1 MSATASTSRSEPDQA
16 AQAFAQQLIDA
27 AGGLRLPELFASPPA
42 GTLYHQADRHGVT
55 TLVLHTSDLTD
66 EQLGKLMR
74 YRLAQ
79 YLAVQFVDLNMIYA
93 DRLEHEPLSGVY
105 PNDVHVLSGATAT
118 GEILCYST
126 VKAAPD
132 AAAGLTLR
140 DRERPLFPVEK
151 VHGWGVYNRLRVLPD
166 LPLTKVRELGRF
178 VKNQRLHTFDELGAR
193 APVEVGVALFRT
205 LSGPLRLEIDAI
217 ICDLEEGVAL
227 QNLQFFHV
235 PMVVIHGT
243 TPYEAEASYFFPRYQ
258 YCVVYPMAALSS
270 DISRDMIA
278 RLDAIEEALEQPG
291 KRGLLGLFALKR
303 DIRLPK
309 SSLEPPEGLAALQE
323 ERVPQ
328 QGVAMATRRQ
338 MLDLSAQLRQTHVF
352 QGLSVAE
359 ATVLGTFMER
369 QTAAPGET
377 IVKQGERGDDLY
389 LIESGDAEVRV
400 GKDDARQDVVARLGP
415 GDYFGEIALLTGAE
429 RIASVVALTPMAL
442 LRLSKD
448 AYTRYLTHAA
458 EVEQEITRTA
468 MGRTFE
474 TTRKMLEASERD
486 A

>member
-1 MSATASTSRSEPDQA
+1 MMAPAPQADTDQA
-16 AQAFAQQLIDA
+16 AKAFAQQLIDA
-27 AGGLRLPELFASPPA
+27 AADLRLPDLFGTPPA
-42 GTLYHQADRHGVT
+42 GALYHMPDRHGVT
-55 TLVLHTSDLTD
+55 TLVLRTSDLS
-66 EQLGKLMR
+66 EAQLVKLMR

-93 DRLEHEPLSGVY
+93 DRLEHEPLAGVY
-105 PNDVHVLSGATAT
+105 PQDVHVLSGATST

-126 VKAAPD
+126 VKAAPE
-132 AAAGLTLR
+132 AGSGLTLR
-140 DRERPLFPVEK
+140 DHERPLFPVEK

-166 LPLTKVRELGRF
+166 LPIAKIRELGRF
-178 VKNQRLHTFDELGAR
+178 VKNQQLHTFDELGAR

-205 LSGPLRLEIDAI
+205 LSGPLRLEVDAI

-227 QNLQFFHV
+227 QNLEFFHV

-258 YCVVYPMAALSS
+258 YCVVYPMAALAS

-278 RLDAIEEALEQPG
+278 RLDAVEAALEQPG

-303 DIRLPK
+303 DTRAPK
-309 SSLEPPEGLAALQE
+309 STLEPAEGLSALQV

-328 QGVAMATRRQ
+328 TGVAMATRRQ
-338 MLDLSAQLRQTHVF
+338 MLDLSEQLRRTHVF

-369 QTAAPGET
+369 QTAAEDET
-377 IVKQGERGDDLY
+377 IVRQGERGDDLF
-389 LIESGDAEVRV
+389 LIETGQVDVRV
-400 GKDDARQDVVARLGP
+400 GKDAERQETVATLGP
-415 GDYFGEIALLTGAE
+415 GDFFGEIALLTGAE
-429 RIASVVALTPMAL
+429 RIASVVATTPVTL
-442 LRLSKD
+442 LRLGKD

-474 TTRKMLEASERD
+474 TTRKMIAASERD

>member
-1 MSATASTSRSEPDQA
+1 MSNPLTEAPGSSPAEV
-16 AQAFAQQLIDA
+16 FARQLIDSA
-27 AGGLRLPELFASPPA
+27 AGLRLPELFASPPPGA
-42 GTLYHQADRHGVT
+42 LHHLPDRHGVS
-55 TLVLHTSDLTD
+55 TLVLRTSDLSE
-66 EQLGKLMR
+66 EQLTTLMR

-93 DRLEHEPLSGVY
+93 DRLEHEPLGGVS
-105 PNDVHVLSGATAT
+105 PHDVHVLAGATAT
-118 GEILCYST
+118 GEILCYAT
-126 VKAAPD
+126 VKAAPE

-140 DRERPLFPVEK
+140 ERERPLFPVEK
-151 VHGWGVYNRLRVLPD
+151 VHGWGVFNRLRVLPD
-166 LPLTKVRELGRF
+166 LPISKLRELGRF

-193 APVEVGVALFRT
+193 APVEVGVALFRA
-205 LSGPLRLEIDAI
+205 LSGPLRLEVDAI
-217 ICDLEEGVAL
+217 ISDLEEGVAL
-227 QNLQFFHV
+227 QNLEFFHV
-235 PMVVIHGT
+235 PMIVIHGT

-270 DISRDMIA
+270 DISREMIA
-278 RLDAIEEALEQPG
+278 RLDAVEEALELPG

-303 DIRLPK
+303 DTRAPK
-309 SSLEPPEGLAALQE
+309 STLEPAEGLSALQD

-328 QGVAMATRRQ
+328 AGVAMATRRQ

-369 QTAAPGET
+369 QPAAAGDT
-377 IVKQGERGDDLY
+377 IVRQGERGDDLY
-389 LIESGDAEVRV
+389 LIETGEVDVRV
-400 GKDDARQDVVARLGP
+400 GKDAARQEVVATLGP
-415 GDYFGEIALLTGAE
+415 GDFFGEIALLTGAE
-429 RIASVVALTPMAL
+429 RIASVVATTPLTL

-474 TTRKMLEASERD
+474 TTRKMIAASERD